1 MHSTVASFIS
11 REGSLTILSNLAAH
25 FEFCPVHDEGAR
37 EYLMIEARRLIA
49 AIASDIAVI
58 D

>member
-1 MHSTVASFIS
+1 MNASVATFIN

-25 FEFCPVHDEGAR
+25 FEICPVHDESAR
-37 EYLMIEARRLIA
+37 EYLIIETRRLMA
-49 AIASDIAVI
+49 AITSDIAVI

>member
-1 MHSTVASFIS
+1 MNASVATIIN

-25 FEFCPVHDEGAR
+25 FEHYPVHDDGAR
-37 EYLMIEARRLIA
+37 EYLMIEARRLMT
-49 AIASDIAVI
+49 AITSDIAVI

>member
-1 MHSTVASFIS
+1 MNASVASIIN

-25 FEFCPVHDEGAR
+25 FEICPVHDDSAR
-37 EYLMIEARRLIA
+37 EYLIIEARRLMA
-49 AIASDIAVI
+49 AITSEIAVI